1 MIDNLELFLI
11 TDGKNYLSSSSYIS
25 SEFNRK
31 CLYQSI
37 GPAKTALTRA
47 IGWLSRSYYLSEED
61 KNSNFEKLVSMKIY
75 KISINLNEGSVDMK
89 PVFSATMSNGLSNL
103 K

>member
-1 MIDNLELFLI
+1 MINNLELFLI
-11 TDGKNYLSSSSYIS
+11 TDGKNYLTSSSWVS
-25 SEFNRK
+25 SEFTKK

-47 IGWLSRSYYLSEED
+47 ISWMDNMYISEEE
-61 KNSNFEKLVSMKIY
+61 KNSRFEKLIAMKIY

-89 PVFSATMSNGLSNL
+89 SVFSATMSNGLSNL

>member
-1 MIDNLELFLI
+1 MINNLELFLI

-25 SEFNRK
+25 SEFNRR

-47 IGWLSRSYYLSEED
+47 ISWLNNSYLSEEQ

-89 PVFSATMSNGLSNL
+89 SVFSATMSNGLSNL

>member
-1 MIDNLELFLI
+1 MINNLELFLI
-11 TDGKNYLSSSSYIS
+11 TDGKNYLESSSWIS
-25 SEFNRK
+25 SNFNKR

-47 IGWLSRSYYLSEED
+47 ISWINNSYYSEEQ
-61 KNSNFEKLVSMKIY
+61 KNSNFEKLIAMKIY

-89 PVFSATMSNGLSNL
+89 SVFSATMSNGLSNL

>member
-1 MIDNLELFLI
+1 MINNLELFLI
-11 TDGKNYLSSSSYIS
+11 TDGRNYLSSSSYIS
-25 SEFNRK
+25 SEFNRR

-47 IGWLSRSYYLSEED
+47 ISWLNNSYLSEEQ

-89 PVFSATMSNGLSNL
+89 SVFSATMSNGLSNL